1 MESIHGYELE
11 LIKDGMYFDHGY
23 LSWLS
28 MRGTQGNP
36 GLDPYMQPWMYIQTI
51 MVCLGSMPKLGSRR
65 RPTSGL
71 HWMTRTATVP

>member
-11 LIKDGMYFDHGY
+11 LIKHGMYFDHGY
-23 LSWLS
+23 FSLLS
-28 MRGTQGNP
+28 MRGALGNP

-51 MVCLGSMPKLGSRR
+51 MVCLGSMTRLGSRW

-71 HWMTRTATVP
+71 YIG